1 MFVLSDR
8 DGVMRGEDKLSW
20 AYADDAANDHQERDR
35 AVDRAVARLFAAR
48 ARQEAVGRNRS
59 GDYDGARHAVE
70 ATARRIRGYAGRDPE
85 LRAILADLESQVQ
98 ELGVPMEEMSRKR
111 MYAQASFVMSSREP
125 DGKARRDPDQQGR

>member
-1 MFVLSDR
+1 MTYVLI
-8 DGVMRGEDKLSW
+8 
-20 AYADDAANDHQERDR
+20 A
-35 AVDRAVARLFAAR
+35 LFAFVAALLFQAR
-48 ARQEAVGRNRS
+48 GLIAVILSHSSTLS

-125 DGKARRDPDQQGR
+125 DGKARRDAHQQDS